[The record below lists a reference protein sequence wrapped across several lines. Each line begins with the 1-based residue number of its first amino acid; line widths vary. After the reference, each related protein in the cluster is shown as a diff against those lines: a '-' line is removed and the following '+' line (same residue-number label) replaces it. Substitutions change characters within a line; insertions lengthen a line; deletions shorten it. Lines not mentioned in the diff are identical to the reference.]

1 MLWPTIICIVAGIVF
16 GVPFTYYW
24 LRWSDKN
31 AVGREKR
38 FAPKAPKQN
47 GDVRVIRGDAENPA
61 GGEQ

>member
-1 MLWPTIICIVAGIVF
+1 MLWPTVICIIAGIIF

-38 FAPKAPKQN
+38 FVEKPKPKSKN
-47 GDVRVIRGDAENPA
+47 VKVIKLDSHDT
-61 GGEQ
+61 GGGR